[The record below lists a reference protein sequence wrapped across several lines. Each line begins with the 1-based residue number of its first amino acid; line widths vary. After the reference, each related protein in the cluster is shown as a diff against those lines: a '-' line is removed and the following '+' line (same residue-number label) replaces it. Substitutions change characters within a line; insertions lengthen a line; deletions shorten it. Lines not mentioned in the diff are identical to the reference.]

1 MYELIFS
8 SEIINLLG
16 LSYYVQ
22 CKMESD
28 WVRGQRGAAC
38 AQEAGRS
45 LETAEPR
52 SKELCVYVCA
62 VCNTGAFLQ
71 LQGAVRTVLQG
82 SPWVSFKSTEFF

>member
-8 SEIINLLG
+8 SEISNLLG
-16 LSYYVQ
+16 LSHYVQ

-52 SKELCVYVCA
+52 SKEMCVYVCA
-62 VCNTGAFLQ
+62 LCNTGAFLQ